1 MEAALSVKYEAQNG
15 GLIVQSGNGRVQS
28 GSQNGS
34 DGVQSGNGRVQSG
47 NGRVQSGSQ
56 NGSDGVQS
64 SALITLEPDSD
75 EDCAMVAAG
84 LVKYVERAIVD
95 DNFSLFDLLYL
106 SLMPRVVTAIID
118 QFSIRSNIIELG
130 KYQSDMVQA
139 DRTTDA
145 NNIFDLSSLVAA
157 YRKYYYT
164 CRFVTYYYE
173 STTQHWEYPSIN
185 IQFSNTGFHRL
196 IENAVVNQHIDVVC
210 LWLDHVLESGPDPRF
225 IFPFFKSMT
234 VHVFHHYIL
243 EIMEWVNYQQST
255 EIAIEIMSRFQ
266 FENFDTAQPS
276 GEFSNYQNIHIW
288 HIMSQA
294 IDNKHLG
301 LIVYIINN
309 YGAYSDKYISYV
321 FRTQSDAI
329 SQLLFQ

>member
-145 NNIFDLSSLVAA
+145 NN
-157 YRKYYYT
+157 
-164 CRFVTYYYE
+164 
-173 STTQHWEYPSIN
+173 
-185 IQFSNTGFHRL
+185 
-196 IENAVVNQHIDVVC
+196 
-210 LWLDHVLESGPDPRF
+210 
-225 IFPFFKSMT
+225 
-234 VHVFHHYIL
+234 
-243 EIMEWVNYQQST
+243 
-255 EIAIEIMSRFQ
+255 
-266 FENFDTAQPS
+266 
-276 GEFSNYQNIHIW
+276 
-288 HIMSQA
+288 
-294 IDNKHLG
+294 
-301 LIVYIINN
+301 
-309 YGAYSDKYISYV
+309 
-321 FRTQSDAI
+321 
-329 SQLLFQ
+329 